1 MQDYLRILLF
11 LAGFIPCPLC
21 GEIHELKIHA
31 LLERKYRDTQLVI
44 NQVTLIPVILCHIA
58 KEKGLPYTKRI
69 LPPFLHPFC
78 VVRLDCAMDYLRQYP
93 DGHFHRADAL
103 LTLGTGDVRTARRHL
118 RLTLE
123 GIRTAALQVT
133 RILSEQPSYASLG
146 RQRTGQ
152 TPVEV
157 LEEAGEQLQRAA
169 GRLKG
174 GGIAPIPVQLY
185 VYAVG
190 VEGRAKKYFTLSLT
204 LVLRAW
210 LFHDTS

>member
-1 MQDYLRILLF
+1 MQDFLRLLLT

-21 GEIHELKIHA
+21 GEIHEPKIHV
-31 LLERKYRDTQLVI
+31 LLERKYRDRREFTNRVI
-44 NQVTLIPVILCHIA
+44 LIPVILCRIA
-58 KEKGLPYTKRI
+58 KDKGLPYTKRI

-78 VVRLDCAMDYLRQYP
+78 VIRLDCALDCLRRYP
-93 DGHFHRADAL
+93 DRRVGCADACSM
-103 LTLGTGDVRTARRHL
+103 LGAGDARTARRHL

-123 GIRTAALQVT
+123 GIKAAALRVT
-133 RILSEQPSYASLG
+133 TILSEHPSFASLG

-152 TPVEV
+152 TPLEV
-157 LEEAGEQLQRAA
+157 LEEAGEQMQLAA

-174 GGIAPIPVQLY
+174 GGIAPIPIQLY

-190 VEGRAKKYFTLSLT
+190 VERRAKGGLAVSLT
-204 LVLRAW
+204 LVLCAW